1 MRRFAKECFR
11 FRLVRFFQRSVG
23 LTDSIGLRSRQ
34 PFSNIRPD
42 DKLGN
47 EVIVDLTKTSSEP
60 KSMVS
65 ANMRNPETL
74 RPLPRSI
81 FGMTNRLNVSKDTF
95 SDAAVH
101 FLPSDVL
108 EKPRCSHLLGSA
120 DLQKNDNYR
129 HKEPPP

>member
-1 MRRFAKECFR
+1 MQSSRNTT
-11 FRLVRFFQRSVG
+11 VRQGMLLLSPSTVFQLSVG

-34 PFSNIRPD
+34 PFSDIRPD

-81 FGMTNRLNVSKDTF
+81 FGMTE
-95 SDAAVH
+95 
-101 FLPSDVL
+101 PS
-108 EKPRCSHLLGSA
+108 ECR
-120 DLQKNDNYR
+120 
-129 HKEPPP
+129 